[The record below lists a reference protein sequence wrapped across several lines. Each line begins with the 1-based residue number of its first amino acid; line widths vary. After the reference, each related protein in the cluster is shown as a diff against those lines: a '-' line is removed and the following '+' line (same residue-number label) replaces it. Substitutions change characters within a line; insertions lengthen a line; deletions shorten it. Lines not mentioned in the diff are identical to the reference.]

1 MAQSARGRIHW
12 GAGAAAWVHPLRQCL
27 LEGAHCR
34 CSFFATLTLARDGS
48 SSSQRRA
55 KQLRL
60 LAPIPEQHVSSIR
73 AATWAT
79 AAIALLTL
87 VGASARGEPVTVATP
102 LAPTQASPIPAL
114 SRLGRALRTTHDA
127 RILAIG
133 SSSTAGVGASSP
145 SKTYVARLET
155 DLETALTGTEFE
167 VIGHGLSG
175 EVAQG
180 AADRMK
186 REVEDA
192 RPDLVIWQVGTNDA
206 LRHVAIDGFKN
217 CLRKTLV
224 WLKEQ
229 NVDVILIN
237 PQYSDTLVQDPF
249 YQEVV
254 AAIDAVAREQQVIV
268 VDRFDAMHALQRQRG
283 AHFDLSSDDLHL
295 NDEGY
300 RRLAEHVAAT
310 IIKSLAPGGPVTA
323 AAPR

>member
-1 MAQSARGRIHW
+1 M
-12 GAGAAAWVHPLRQCL
+12 
-27 LEGAHCR
+27 
-34 CSFFATLTLARDGS
+34 
-48 SSSQRRA
+48 
-55 KQLRL
+55 
-60 LAPIPEQHVSSIR
+60 SSIR
-73 AATWAT
+73 ATTWAT
-79 AAIALLTL
+79 AITLLTL
-87 VGASARGEPVTVATP
+87 VAASARAEPASVAPP
-102 LAPTQASPIPAL
+102 LVPTQASPIPTLPRL
-114 SRLGRALRTTHDA
+114 SNALRTMHDA

-145 SKTYVARLET
+145 TKTYVARLET

-217 CLRKTLV
+217 CLKKTLV
-224 WLKEQ
+224 WLKAQ

-249 YQEVV
+249 YKEVV
-254 AAIDAVAREQQVIV
+254 GAIDAVAREQQVIV
-268 VDRFDAMHALQRQRG
+268 IDRFEAMHALQGQRG
-283 AHFDLSSDDLHL
+283 AHFNLSSDDLHM

-300 RRLAEHVAAT
+300 RHLAEHVAAT
-310 IIKSLAPGGPVTA
+310 IIKSLAPAGPVTA

>member
-1 MAQSARGRIHW
+1 
-12 GAGAAAWVHPLRQCL
+12 
-27 LEGAHCR
+27 
-34 CSFFATLTLARDGS
+34 
-48 SSSQRRA
+48 
-55 KQLRL
+55 
-60 LAPIPEQHVSSIR
+60 VSSIR

-79 AAIALLTL
+79 AAIVLLAL

-102 LAPTQASPIPAL
+102 LAPTQASPIPTL
-114 SRLGRALRTTHDA
+114 SRLGRALQTTHDA

-217 CLRKTLV
+217 CLKKTLV

>member
-1 MAQSARGRIHW
+1 M
-12 GAGAAAWVHPLRQCL
+12 
-27 LEGAHCR
+27 
-34 CSFFATLTLARDGS
+34 
-48 SSSQRRA
+48 
-55 KQLRL
+55 
-60 LAPIPEQHVSSIR
+60 SSIR
-73 AATWAT
+73 AATWA
-79 AAIALLTL
+79 AIALLTL
-87 VGASARGEPVTVATP
+87 VAAPARGEPIAVATP
-102 LAPTQASPIPAL
+102 LGPTQASPVMTLPH
-114 SRLGRALRTTHDA
+114 LGHALRTMHTA

-155 DLETALTGTEFE
+155 SLETALMGTEFD

-192 RPDLVIWQVGTNDA
+192 KPDLVIWQVGTNDA

-217 CLRKTLV
+217 CLKKTLV

-237 PQYSDTLVQDPF
+237 PQYSNALVQDAF
-249 YQEVV
+249 YKDVV
-254 AAIDAVAREQQVIV
+254 AAIDAVAREQQVII
-268 VDRFDAMHALQRQRG
+268 VDRFEAMHSLQRQRG
-283 AHFDLSSDDLHL
+283 AQFDLSSDGLHM

-300 RRLAEHVAAT
+300 RHLAEHVAAT
-310 IIKSLAPGGPVTA
+310 IIKSLAPVGPVSA
-323 AAPR
+323 VEPP